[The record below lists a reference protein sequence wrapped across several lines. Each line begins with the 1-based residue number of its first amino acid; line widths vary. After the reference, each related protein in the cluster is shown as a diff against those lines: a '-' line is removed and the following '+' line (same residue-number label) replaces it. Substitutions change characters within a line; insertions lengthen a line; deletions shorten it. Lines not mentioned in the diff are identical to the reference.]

1 MPSFSGKFAYENTA
15 GACTL
20 AFDTESCVVTPSAGA
35 PLAFDLGDIDRV
47 TPGEWEM
54 SLALY
59 TGKAIV
65 LRQFGAAFSR
75 MQDDLVAAWR
85 DRTVQC
91 LLLEDLDEVERYDAA
106 ANGVRA
112 QIRLYGSNLAAL
124 PLSADPTQLRLADV
138 DSVAFDESTYSVI
151 LEAATGPLSISKLA
165 KKTEDFREKLA
176 ETLDALRNRSAALLR
191 NRFPFLTP
199 DQLRDLAMT
208 MPEGRSASRESL
220 AAIHP
225 GLPDAVVAAAVD
237 ADLAP
242 YFEEL
247 RKFSTGSWH
256 AGFKFTRD
264 EDELFFW
271 FFIPIKGKELVAWEA
286 TTGTGRA
293 TYFFRSTTSVEQLT
307 RGLALVNFRREP
319 IYLPD
324 ESLQQQPKFHRYAIG
339 ARKLSDLRTLR
350 AAYSGRTIH
359 SSVEDWAD
367 QVRRI
372 V

>member
-1 MPSFSGKFAYENTA
+1 MPSFSGKFAYKSDS
-15 GACTL
+15 GACTV
-20 AFDTESCVVTPSAGA
+20 AFDTESCTVTPSAGA
-35 PLAFDLGDIDRV
+35 PIAFDLGDIDRV

-59 TGKAIV
+59 TGNSIV
-65 LRQFGAAFSR
+65 LKQFGTVFSR
-75 MQDDLVAAWR
+75 MQEELLAAWR

-91 LLLEDLDEVERYDAA
+91 LLLEDLAEVERYDAA
-106 ANGVRA
+106 ANGTRA

-124 PLSADPTQLRLADV
+124 PVAADPTQVRLADI
-138 DSVAFDESTYSVI
+138 DSVAFDESTYTVV
-151 LEAATGPLSISKLA
+151 LEAATGQLAISKLA

-176 ETLDALRNRSAALLR
+176 EVLDALRNRTAAVLHD
-191 NRFPFLTP
+191 RFPFLSP
-199 DQLRDLAMT
+199 DQLRDLVMT

-225 GLPDAVVAAAVD
+225 RLPDALVKVAVD
-237 ADLAP
+237 DDLAP

-247 RKFSTGSWH
+247 RKFATGSWH

-271 FFIPIKGKELVAWEA
+271 FFMPIKGKDIVAWEA

-293 TYFFRSTTSVEQLT
+293 TYFFRGSTTVEQLT

-319 IYLPD
+319 VYLPD
-324 ESLQQQPKFHRYAIG
+324 ESLEQQPKFHRYAIG
-339 ARKLSDLRTLR
+339 ARKLEDLRRLR
-350 AAYSGRTIH
+350 AAYLGRAIH
-359 SSVEDWAD
+359 SSTEEWMEQLKRFV
-367 QVRRI
+367 
-372 V
+372 